1 MATYSLYGRLT
12 GRGRQL
18 TATGSKDTGIRA
30 RVETTK
36 AGIEVSL
43 HADGT
48 ASVIVGA
55 KSHSKAGLL
64 SRERIVW
71 QGNIHDLT

>member
-1 MATYSLYGRLT
+1 MVYSLYGRLT
-12 GRGRQL
+12 GRG
-18 TATGSKDTGIRA
+18 ATKAVTGTKDSGIRG
-30 RVETTK
+30 RVETAK

-43 HADGT
+43 HADGSAT
-48 ASVIVGA
+48 VTVGA

-71 QGNIHDLT
+71 QGNIHDLV